1 MTPPVGLSGIGS
13 TSRRTSVEQAN
24 EALQKAIC
32 SGELAPGQKL
42 VVSGLAEALG
52 MSITPV
58 REALRQL
65 ERQGLVVDSP
75 YAGMRV
81 SALSIEELDELLEI
95 RGVLDGYAVARGL
108 PRLTDEDL
116 AKAHDLVAQM
126 DEAIAAGDAER
137 CRDLNTD
144 FHAVLIMSG
153 APPGGTL
160 ARSVDEIQLRAQRY
174 SAAARQAM
182 PPDALRASNEE
193 HKKLLELIA
202 AGDTAHV
209 ERFCRVHAATF
220 AQNLA
225 QALGMTR

>member
-1 MTPPVGLSGIGS
+1 M
-13 TSRRTSVEQAN
+13 EQAN
-24 EALQKAIC
+24 EALLTAIC
-32 SGELAPGQKL
+32 SGELEPGQKL

-108 PRLTDEDL
+108 PRLTE
-116 AKAHDLVAQM
+116 AQVARAHDLVAEM
-126 DEAIAAGDAER
+126 DDAIDAGDAQR
-137 CRDLNTD
+137 CRDLNTE
-144 FHAVLIMSG
+144 FHMVLILSG
-153 APPGGTL
+153 APPGGAL
-160 ARSVDEIQLRAQRY
+160 ARSIDEIQLQAQRY
-174 SAAARQAM
+174 SAAARHAM
-182 PPDALRASNEE
+182 APDALRASNDE
-193 HKKLLELIA
+193 HKLLLELIA
-202 AGDTAHV
+202 AGDSAHV